1 MFDSFVPKYKIGCL
15 QPNDVIDNSAYEFY
29 RLAPHKVMW
38 VMTNVGLTEFS
49 RKDVERAFAPMDVYL
64 KKLMDRDVDMVMQ
77 NGVPLP
83 ILIGTAAHDRLIDHM
98 AKFTGL
104 PATSTVLC
112 VVQGTADLGIRRV
125 ALANKWTDAMNQ
137 CLAEFFARVGVEVVG
152 AASKSLHPADFHR
165 IATNDHMQL
174 AYALG
179 KRAFRDNPDCDAVY
193 IGGGSWIAEP
203 VAQKLEEEYGK
214 PVICNMS
221 AVIRHT
227 LKMLGDWTPI
237 AGHSRLL
244 ATA

>member
-29 RLAPHKVMW
+29 RLAPHKIMW
-38 VMTNVGLTEFS
+38 VMTNVGLSEFS
-49 RKDVERAFAPMDVYL
+49 REDVERAFGPIDVYL
-64 KKLMDRDVDMVMQ
+64 EKLMDRHVDMVMQ

-83 ILIGTAAHDRLIDHM
+83 ILIGIEAHDRLLDYM
-98 AKFTGL
+98 ATFTGL
-104 PATSTVLC
+104 PVTSTVLC
-112 VVQGTADLGIRRV
+112 VVQATADLGIRRV
-125 ALANKWTDAMNQ
+125 AIVNKWTAAMNAS
-137 CLAEFFARVGVEVVG
+137 LAEFYARVGVEVVG
-152 AASKSLHPADFHR
+152 AATKSLQPADFHR
-165 IATNDHMQL
+165 IDTGAQMQL

-179 KRAFRDNPDCDAVY
+179 KRALRDHPDCDALY

-203 VAQKLEEEYGK
+203 VAQKLEQEYGK

-227 LKMLGDWTPI
+227 LKMFGDWTPI
-237 AGHSRLL
+237 QGHSRLL

>member
-1 MFDSFVPKYKIGCL
+1 VFDNFVPKHKIGCL
-15 QPNDVIDNSAYEFY
+15 QPNDVVDNAAYEFY
-29 RLAPHKVMW
+29 RLAPRKVMM

-49 RKDVERAFAPMDVYL
+49 REDVERAFAPMDVYL
-64 KKLMDRDVDMVMQ
+64 DKLMDRRVDMVMQ

-83 ILIGTAAHDRLIDHM
+83 ILIGVEAHDRLVDHM
-98 AKFTGL
+98 AKYTGK

-112 VVQGTADLGIRRV
+112 VVHATADLGIRKL
-125 ALANKWTDAMNQ
+125 ALVDKWTEAMNK
-137 CLAEFFARVGVEVVG
+137 CLGEFFARAGVEVVG
-152 AASKSLHPADFHR
+152 SATKSLHPADFHR
-165 IATNDHMQL
+165 IAAGDHMQL

-179 KRAFRDNPDCDAVY
+179 KRAFRDNPDCDALY

-203 VAQKLEEEYGK
+203 VAQKLEEEFGK

-237 AGHSRLL
+237 PGHSRLL